1 MALLRSLRCWALLL
15 LLLQPLRTDASSSSS
30 RSRNNTS
37 SSGSSSAA
45 NDIQLCADSSIE
57 VTGISLL
64 CDSPGTFYYGSG
76 KYRNNQYCKTG
87 DKAKLTVTFDVIGDI
102 SEVDPLFTL
111 KAHGD
116 GETIVV
122 YKNARLCY
130 LGTLTSTDGSSCG
143 GYGSFSIAT
152 QFYWSKTTATS
163 SSTNSSDSNQ
173 LFSPYVSVGFHSSRD
188 PNKYDLGGANTDMCP
203 GSSILTALNEI
214 RERHY
219 GPIASII
226 WSSLVLIGT
235 LVILG
240 MFAWYLWRRPSR
252 ESTDTFARYYA
263 DEKSTD
269 EDRKIRL
276 IQNTSGLVAF

>member
-1 MALLRSLRCWALLL
+1 MLPLRHRNSWLVLLL
-15 LLLQPLRTDASSSSS
+15 LLRTPCSLASSTSSNSTSSSS
-30 RSRNNTS
+30 T
-37 SSGSSSAA
+37 
-45 NDIQLCADSSIE
+45 IQLCADTPIE

-76 KYRNNQYCKTG
+76 KYRNNEYCKTG

-102 SEVDPLFTL
+102 SNIDPLFTL
-111 KAHGD
+111 KARGD

-130 LGTLTSTDGSSCG
+130 LGTLSSTDGSSCG
-143 GYGSFSIAT
+143 GYGSFSIST
-152 QFYWSKTTATS
+152 QFYWSKTNSTTTRSSTS
-163 SSTNSSDSNQ
+163 SSDSTTTADQ
-173 LFSPYVSVGFHSSRD
+173 LFSPYVSVGFHSNRD
-188 PNKYDLGGANTDMCP
+188 PNKYDLGGANTDMCQ
-203 GSSILTALNEI
+203 GNSIMTALNEI

-240 MFAWYLWRRPSR
+240 MFAWYLWRRPSSR
-252 ESTDTFARYYA
+252 ESIDTFARYYH
-263 DEKSTD
+263 DEKSVD
-269 EDRKIRL
+269 EDRKITL
-276 IQNTSGLVAF
+276 IRNSPGLVAF